1 MPKNKNRA
9 NNNSTKKC
17 GKGKT
22 MKSIAFFN
30 NKGGVSK
37 TTTVLNVAYIL
48 GEVYKNKV
56 LVVDCDGQQNAS
68 RFLADELNEDG
79 VEKILINDAIS
90 PREALSI
97 TRYAHINVLTSTPG
111 MNRCAEQFQSLS
123 EAEREYN
130 LSKLSCFWSEQ
141 YDYVLLDLPPALN
154 SLTEQLIGITNGV
167 IVPVELGSF
176 AIQGIAKV
184 TETINRVG
192 AAFTGCFI
200 SKYDK
205 KNKADEELKRL
216 LNNNLGNKVFSTV
229 IPYSNII
236 RNSLIYKMTAYEYMH
251 WLGPAKKYVE
261 LTEEIIR
268 KVG

>member
-1 MPKNKNRA
+1 
-9 NNNSTKKC
+9 
-17 GKGKT
+17 

-37 TTTVLNVAYIL
+37 TTTVLNIAYIL
-48 GEVYKNKV
+48 GEVYKRKV

-68 RFLADELNEDG
+68 RFFADKLSENG
-79 VEKILINDAIS
+79 IEKALINAAVS
-90 PREALSI
+90 PKEALSP
-97 TRYAHINVLTSTPG
+97 TRYEHIDILTSTPD
-111 MNRCAEQFQSLS
+111 MNRCAEQFHSLS
-123 EAEREYN
+123 EAEREKN
-130 LSKLSCFWSEQ
+130 LSKLSGLWSEQ

-154 SLTEQLIGITNGV
+154 SLTEQLIGITDGV
-167 IVPVELGSF
+167 IVPVDLGSF

-184 TETINRVG
+184 TETINHVG
-192 AAFTGCFI
+192 AAFIGCFI
-200 SKYDK
+200 SKYN
-205 KNKADEELKRL
+205 KNKADDELKLL

-236 RNSLIYKMTAYEYMH
+236 RNSINYKMTAYEYMH
-251 WLGPAKKYVE
+251 WLSPAKKYVE

>member
-1 MPKNKNRA
+1 
-9 NNNSTKKC
+9 
-17 GKGKT
+17 

-37 TTTVLNVAYIL
+37 TSSVLNIAYIL

-68 RFLADELNEDG
+68 RFLADELTEVG
-79 VEKILINDAIS
+79 VEKTLINAAVS
-90 PREALSI
+90 PREALSS
-97 TRYAHINVLTSTPG
+97 TRYEHIDVLTSTTD

-123 EAEREYN
+123 EAEREKN
-130 LSKLSCFWSEQ
+130 LSKLSGIWSDQ

-154 SLTEQLIGITNGV
+154 SLTEQLIGITDGV

-192 AAFTGCFI
+192 AAFIGCFI

-205 KNKADEELKRL
+205 KNKADEELKKL
-216 LNNNLGNKVFSTV
+216 LENNLGNKVFSTV

-236 RNSLIYKMTAYEYMH
+236 RNSINYKVTAYEYMH

>member
-1 MPKNKNRA
+1 
-9 NNNSTKKC
+9 
-17 GKGKT
+17 
-22 MKSIAFFN
+22 
-30 NKGGVSK
+30 
-37 TTTVLNVAYIL
+37 
-48 GEVYKNKV
+48 
-56 LVVDCDGQQNAS
+56 
-68 RFLADELNEDG
+68 
-79 VEKILINDAIS
+79 
-90 PREALSI
+90 
-97 TRYAHINVLTSTPG
+97 
-111 MNRCAEQFQSLS
+111 MNRCAERFQSLS
-123 EAEREYN
+123 EAEREKN
-130 LSKLSCFWSEQ
+130 LSKLSGFWSDQ

-154 SLTEQLIGITNGV
+154 SLTEQLIGITDGV

-192 AAFTGCFI
+192 AAFIGCFI

-205 KNKADEELKRL
+205 KNKADEELKKL
-216 LNNNLGNKVFSTV
+216 LENNLCNKVFSTV

-236 RNSLIYKMTAYEYMH
+236 RNSINYKMTAYEYMH

>member
-1 MPKNKNRA
+1 MLR
-9 NNNSTKKC
+9 
-17 GKGKT
+17 
-22 MKSIAFFN
+22 
-30 NKGGVSK
+30 
-37 TTTVLNVAYIL
+37 YH
-48 GEVYKNKV
+48 
-56 LVVDCDGQQNAS
+56 
-68 RFLADELNEDG
+68 R
-79 VEKILINDAIS
+79 EKLYQLQD
-90 PREALSI
+90 
-97 TRYAHINVLTSTPG
+97 

-123 EAEREYN
+123 EAEREKN
-130 LSKLSCFWSEQ
+130 ISKLSCFWSDQ

-154 SLTEQLIGITNGV
+154 SLTEQLIGITDGV

-192 AAFTGCFI
+192 AAFIGCFI

-205 KNKADEELKRL
+205 KNKADEELKKL
-216 LNNNLGNKVFSTV
+216 LENNLGNKVFSTV

-251 WLGPAKKYVE
+251 WLSPAKKYVE

>member
-1 MPKNKNRA
+1 
-9 NNNSTKKC
+9 
-17 GKGKT
+17 

-30 NKGGVSK
+30 NKGGVAK
-37 TTTVLNVAYIL
+37 TTTVLNIAYII
-48 GEVYKNKV
+48 GEVYKRKV

-68 RFLADELNEDG
+68 RFLADTLSENGIETVLTNE
-79 VEKILINDAIS
+79 VVS
-90 PREALSI
+90 PTTALSS
-97 TRYAHINVLTSTPG
+97 TRYENIDVLTSTTE
-111 MNRCAEQFQSLS
+111 MNTCAEKFNELS
-123 EAEREYN
+123 NDEKENNIR
-130 LSKLSCFWSEQ
+130 KLKSFWSEK

-154 SLTEQLIGITNGV
+154 GLTEQLLSVTDGV

-184 TETINRVG
+184 TDTINKVG

-205 KNKADEELKRL
+205 KNKADEELKKL
-216 LNNNLGNKVFSTV
+216 LTDNLGNKVFSTV
-229 IPYSNII
+229 IPYYNII
-236 RNSLIYKMTAYEYMH
+236 RNSTNYKMTAYEYMH

>member
-1 MPKNKNRA
+1 MSRKWA
-9 NNNSTKKC
+9 KK
-17 GKGKT
+17 

-37 TTTVLNVAYIL
+37 TTTVLNTAYIL
-48 GEVYKNKV
+48 GEVYKRKV

-68 RFLADELNEDG
+68 RFLANGLSEVG
-79 VEKILINDAIS
+79 IEKTLVDSKVS
-90 PREALSI
+90 PKAALSN
-97 TRYAHINVLTSTPG
+97 TRYENIDVLTSTAD
-111 MNRCAEQFQSLS
+111 MNRCTEMFQDLS
-123 EAEREYN
+123 DDETVHN
-130 LSKLSCFWSEQ
+130 LKKLTDFWNNQ
-141 YDYVLLDLPPALN
+141 YDYVLLDFPPALN
-154 SLTEQLIGITNGV
+154 SLTEQLIGITDGV

-192 AAFTGCFI
+192 AAFIGCFI
-200 SKYDK
+200 AKYDK
-205 KNKADEELKRL
+205 KNKADEELKKL
-216 LNNNLGNKVFSTV
+216 LENNLGNKVFSTV

-236 RNSLIYKMTAYEYMH
+236 RNSINYKMTAYEYMH

-261 LTEEIIR
+261 LTEEIIK

>member
-1 MPKNKNRA
+1 MSRKWA
-9 NNNSTKKC
+9 KK
-17 GKGKT
+17 

-37 TTTVLNVAYIL
+37 TTTVLNTAYIL
-48 GEVYKNKV
+48 GEVYKRKV

-68 RFLADELNEDG
+68 RFLADELSEVG
-79 VEKILINDAIS
+79 IEKTLVDSKVS
-90 PREALSI
+90 PKAALSN
-97 TRYAHINVLTSTPG
+97 TRYENIDVLTSTAD
-111 MNRCAEQFQSLS
+111 MNRCTEMFHDLS
-123 EAEREYN
+123 DDETVHN
-130 LSKLSCFWSEQ
+130 LKKLTDFWNNQ
-141 YDYVLLDLPPALN
+141 YDYVLLDFPPALN
-154 SLTEQLIGITNGV
+154 SLTEQLIGITDGV

-192 AAFTGCFI
+192 AAFIGCFI

-205 KNKADEELKRL
+205 KNKADEELKKL
-216 LNNNLGNKVFSTV
+216 LDNNLGNKVFSTV

-236 RNSLIYKMTAYEYMH
+236 RNSINYKMTAYEYMH

-261 LTEEIIR
+261 LTEEIIK

>member
-1 MPKNKNRA
+1 
-9 NNNSTKKC
+9 
-17 GKGKT
+17 

-37 TTTVLNVAYIL
+37 TTTVVNIAYIL
-48 GEVYKNKV
+48 GEVYKRKV

-68 RFLADELNEDG
+68 RFLADELSQSG
-79 VEKILINDAIS
+79 IEKALINASVS
-90 PREALSI
+90 PRTALSH
-97 TRYAHINVLTSTPG
+97 TRYEHIDVLISTPD
-111 MNRCAEQFQSLS
+111 MNRCAEAFQSIS
-123 EAEREYN
+123 KAEQEKN
-130 LSKLSCFWSEQ
+130 LSKLTSFWNEQ

-154 SLTEQLIGITNGV
+154 SLTEQLIGITDGV

-192 AAFTGCFI
+192 AAFIGCFI

-205 KNKADEELKRL
+205 KNKADEELKKL
-216 LNNNLGNKVFSTV
+216 LENNLGTKVFSTV

-236 RNSLIYKMTAYEYMH
+236 RNSINYKMTAYEYMH
-251 WLGPAKKYVE
+251 WLGPAKRFVE
-261 LTEEIIR
+261 LTEEMIR

>member
-1 MPKNKNRA
+1 
-9 NNNSTKKC
+9 
-17 GKGKT
+17 
-22 MKSIAFFN
+22 MKSIAFYN
-30 NKGGVSK
+30 NKGGVAK
-37 TTTVLNVAYIL
+37 TTTVLNTAYIL
-48 GEVYKNKV
+48 GEVYKRKV

-68 RFLADELNEDG
+68 RFLADELSEVG
-79 VEKILINDAIS
+79 IEKALVDSEVS
-90 PREALSI
+90 PKAALSN
-97 TRYAHINVLTSTPG
+97 TRYENIDVLTSTAD
-111 MNRCAEQFQSLS
+111 MNRCTEMFH
-123 EAEREYN
+123 N
-130 LSKLSCFWSEQ
+130 LSDDEIVHNLKKLTDFWNNQ
-141 YDYVLLDLPPALN
+141 YDYVLLDFPPALN

-192 AAFTGCFI
+192 AAFIGCFI

-205 KNKADEELKRL
+205 KNKADEELKKL
-216 LNNNLGNKVFSTV
+216 LENNLGNKVFSTV

-236 RNSLIYKMTAYEYMH
+236 RNSINYKMTAYEYVH

-261 LTEEIIR
+261 LTEEIIK

>member
-1 MPKNKNRA
+1 
-9 NNNSTKKC
+9 
-17 GKGKT
+17 

-37 TTTVLNVAYIL
+37 TTSVLNIAYIL
-48 GEVYKNKV
+48 GEVYKRKV

-68 RFLADELNEDG
+68 RFFANKLSENG
-79 VEKILINDAIS
+79 IEKALINAAVS
-90 PREALSI
+90 PKEALSP
-97 TRYAHINVLTSTPG
+97 TRYEHIDILTSTPD
-111 MNRCAEQFQSLS
+111 MNLCAQQFHSLS
-123 EAEREYN
+123 ASEREKN
-130 LSKLSCFWSEQ
+130 LSKLSGFWSEQ

-154 SLTEQLIGITNGV
+154 SLTEQLIGITDGV

-184 TETINRVG
+184 TETINHVG
-192 AAFTGCFI
+192 AAFIGCFI
-200 SKYDK
+200 SKYN
-205 KNKADEELKRL
+205 KNKADDELKQL

-236 RNSLIYKMTAYEYMH
+236 RNSINYKMTAYEYMH
-251 WLGPAKKYVE
+251 WLSPAKKYVE

>member
-1 MPKNKNRA
+1 
-9 NNNSTKKC
+9 
-17 GKGKT
+17 

-37 TTTVLNVAYIL
+37 TTTVLNIAYIL
-48 GEVYKNKV
+48 GEVYKRKV

-68 RFLADELNEDG
+68 RFFADKLSENG
-79 VEKILINDAIS
+79 IEKALINAAVS
-90 PREALSI
+90 PKEALSP
-97 TRYAHINVLTSTPG
+97 TRYEHIDILTSTPD
-111 MNRCAEQFQSLS
+111 MNRCAEQFHSLS
-123 EAEREYN
+123 EAEREKN
-130 LSKLSCFWSEQ
+130 LSKLSGLWSEQ

-154 SLTEQLIGITNGV
+154 SLTEQLIGITDGV

-184 TETINRVG
+184 TETINHVG
-192 AAFTGCFI
+192 AAFIGCFI
-200 SKYDK
+200 SKYN
-205 KNKADEELKRL
+205 KNKADDELKLL

-236 RNSLIYKMTAYEYMH
+236 RNSINYKMTAYEYMH
-251 WLGPAKKYVE
+251 CLSPAKKYVE

>member
-1 MPKNKNRA
+1 MQ
-9 NNNSTKKC
+9 
-17 GKGKT
+17 KGQK

-37 TTTVLNVAYIL
+37 TTTVLNIAYIL
-48 GEVYKNKV
+48 GEVYKRKV

-68 RFLADELNEDG
+68 RFLADELKEDG
-79 VEKILINDAIS
+79 VEQVLINAAVAPEQS
-90 PREALSI
+90 LST
-97 TRYAHINVLTSTPG
+97 TRYEHIDVLTSTAA
-111 MNRCAEQFQSLS
+111 MNNCAETFNSIDDI
-123 EAEREYN
+123 EKKTN
-130 LSKLSCFWSEQ
+130 LNKLVSFWNKQ

-154 SLTEQLIGITNGV
+154 SLTESLISITDGV

-192 AAFTGCFI
+192 AAFIGCFI

-205 KNKADEELKRL
+205 KNKADEELKQL
-216 LNNNLGNKVFSTV
+216 LEKNLGNKVFNTV
-229 IPYSNII
+229 IPYSHII
-236 RNSLIYKMTAYEYMH
+236 RNSINYKMTAYEYMR
-251 WLGPAKKYVE
+251 WLGPAKRYVD
-261 LTEEIIR
+261 LTEEVIR

>member
-1 MPKNKNRA
+1 
-9 NNNSTKKC
+9 
-17 GKGKT
+17 

-37 TTTVLNVAYIL
+37 TTTVLNIAYIL
-48 GEVYKNKV
+48 GEVYKRKV

-68 RFLADELNEDG
+68 RFFADKLSENG
-79 VEKILINDAIS
+79 IEKALINAAVS
-90 PREALSI
+90 PKEALSP
-97 TRYAHINVLTSTPG
+97 TRYEHIDILTSTPD
-111 MNRCAEQFQSLS
+111 MNRCAEQFHSLS
-123 EAEREYN
+123 EAEREKN
-130 LSKLSCFWSEQ
+130 LSKLSGLWSEQ

-154 SLTEQLIGITNGV
+154 SLTEQLIGITDGV

-184 TETINRVG
+184 TETINHVG
-192 AAFTGCFI
+192 AAFIGCFI
-200 SKYDK
+200 SKYN
-205 KNKADEELKRL
+205 KNKADDELKLL

-236 RNSLIYKMTAYEYMH
+236 RNSINYKMTAYEYMH
-251 WLGPAKKYVE
+251 WLSPAKKYVE

>member
-1 MPKNKNRA
+1 
-9 NNNSTKKC
+9 
-17 GKGKT
+17 

-30 NKGGVSK
+30 NKGGVAK
-37 TTTVLNVAYIL
+37 TTSVLNIAYIL
-48 GEVYKNKV
+48 GEVYKRKV

-68 RFLADELNEDG
+68 RFLAKDLSEVGIEETLTNT
-79 VEKILINDAIS
+79 ATS
-90 PREALSI
+90 PKEALSS
-97 TRYAHINVLTSTPG
+97 TRYEHIDVLTSTTA
-111 MNRCAEQFQSLS
+111 MNICAEKFQSL
-123 EAEREYN
+123 EATEKDKN
-130 LSKLSCFWSEQ
+130 LSKLESFWKNQ

-154 SLTEQLIGITNGV
+154 SLTEQLIGITDGV

-192 AAFTGCFI
+192 AAFIGCFI

-205 KNKADEELKRL
+205 KNKADEELKKL
-216 LNNNLGNKVFSTV
+216 LENNLGNKVFSTV

-236 RNSLIYKMTAYEYMH
+236 RNSINYKMTAYEYMH
-251 WLGPAKKYVE
+251 WLGPAQKYVK

>member
-1 MPKNKNRA
+1 
-9 NNNSTKKC
+9 
-17 GKGKT
+17 
-22 MKSIAFFN
+22 MKSIAIFN

-48 GEVYKNKV
+48 GEIYKRKV

-68 RFLADELNEDG
+68 RFLASEVSSAGIESVLLNMKVSPED
-79 VEKILINDAIS
+79 
-90 PREALSI
+90 ALSE
-97 TRYAHINVLTSTPG
+97 TRYQNIKVITSTTD
-111 MNRCAEQFQSLS
+111 MNHCAELFQNLS
-123 EAEREYN
+123 DSEREQN
-130 LSKLSCFWSEQ
+130 ISKLSSYWNDQ

-154 SLTEQLIGITNGV
+154 SLTEQLIGITDGV

-192 AAFTGCFI
+192 AAFIGCFI

-205 KNKADEELKRL
+205 KNKADEELKKL
-216 LNNNLGNKVFSTV
+216 LENNLGNKVFSTV

-236 RNSLIYKMTAYEYMH
+236 RNSINYKMTAYEYMH